1 MGMIP
6 NNIAFQDFVTNIR
19 GGLLV
24 DSNRYEIKLIL
35 PAPLISAYG
44 LSGVDNPI
52 VAVQLRCNDI
62 RIPGR
67 SVSTLPYRQY
77 GPARNIP
84 YEQIYSSEIEI
95 SFILD
100 TFMSQR
106 KLFDNWMNLMTDR
119 NSYKMGYY
127 DSYVGDLIIS
137 MLDRQGTQI
146 HTIKLLEVYP
156 KIIGEIMV
164 GNDKNDQAAIQDI
177 TLCYRKWIE
186 LTSTL
191 EISPNNITFE
201 DSASTEKIEKIAE
214 PSPSLWEAE
223 KTNRQNAEKIAA
235 EMAAQKAKQDKQD
248 ASDRKAGKFQM
259 SKEKWDKQ
267 GTVYTEYGSDGRL
280 VDVQGYVNRPNAMKG
295 QVNTPDTVVYPETG
309 RIPSKLNR

>member
-6 NNIAFQDFVTNIR
+6 NNMAFQDFVSNIHA
-19 GGLLV
+19 GLLV

-35 PAPLISAYG
+35 PPSLISAYSLG
-44 LSGVDNPI
+44 GVDNPI
-52 VAVQLRCNDI
+52 IVVQLRCNDI

-100 TFMSQR
+100 IFMSQR

-177 TLCYRKWIE
+177 TLCYRKWVE
-186 LTSTL
+186 LTSTF
-191 EISPNNITFE
+191 EVSPNNITFE
-201 DSASTEKIEKIAE
+201 DSTSKERIEKIAD

-223 KTNRQNAEKIAA
+223 KTNRQTEEKIRADAA
-235 EMAAQKAKQDKQD
+235 ADKAKQAIQD
-248 ASDRKAGKFQM
+248 ASDRKAGKYGM
-259 SKEKWDKQ
+259 SKKDWNLQ
-267 GTVYTEYGSDGRL
+267 GTTHTEYGPDGRL
-280 VDVQGYVNRPNAMKG
+280 VDVQGFVNRPNEMKRNPPG
-295 QVNTPDTVVYPETG
+295 TVTYGETG
-309 RIPSKLNR
+309 RITRKN